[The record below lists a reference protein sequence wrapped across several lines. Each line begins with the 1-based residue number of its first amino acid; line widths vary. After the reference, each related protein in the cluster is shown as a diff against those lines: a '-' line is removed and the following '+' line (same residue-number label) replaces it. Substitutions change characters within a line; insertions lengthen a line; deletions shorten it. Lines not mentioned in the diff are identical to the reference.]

1 MQTIEELTLY
11 VADKAKLYLEE
22 TGDVI
27 TAFPTSIVDFV
38 IEYAS
43 NGCHF
48 PSHFKE
54 SNIVADLEK
63 GKNSLAMACVD
74 IYAKAGIEGQKGHS
88 ENGISRTY
96 DSAWI
101 TFDLLS
107 HFPNY
112 VQIISL

>member
-1 MQTIEELTLY
+1 MQTIDELTSY
-11 VADKAKLYLEE
+11 VAEKARLYWEE
-22 TGDVI
+22 TGDKI
-27 TAFPTSIVDFV
+27 ENFPTSIVDFV

-74 IYAKAGIEGQKGHS
+74 VYAKAGAEGQKSHS
-88 ENGISRTY
+88 ENGVSRTY
-96 DSAWI
+96 DSSWI
-101 TFDLLS
+101 S
-107 HFPNY
+107 PSIYNAFPNY
-112 VQIISL
+112 VTIL

>member
-11 VADKAKLYLEE
+11 VADKAKLYWEE
-22 TGDVI
+22 TGDKI
-27 TAFPTSIVDFV
+27 ETFPTSIVDFV

-63 GKNSLAMACVD
+63 GKNALAMACVD
-74 IYAKAGIEGQKGHS
+74 VYSKAGIEGQIGSS
-88 ENGISRTY
+88 ENGTSRTY
-96 DSAWI
+96 KSAWI

-112 VQIISL
+112 VHIL